1 MTRRGRA
8 ACSSSPTLSPS
19 DMGMGLHSIE
29 WTCPECA
36 SVGPLFRTV
45 DAESVSR
52 ILTTWPSV
60 AHEQPTP
67 SPAKQDLYT
76 HHRGLGCQ
84 AGKGV
89 QLGVAAEL
97 VSSDRERVNGHHLG
111 AGGKGERV
119 PDLFAAV
126 ESAAWALRTGWPLM
140 TTPAALS

>member
-36 SVGPLFRTV
+36 SAGRLFRTV
-45 DAESVSR
+45 D
-52 ILTTWPSV
+52 
-60 AHEQPTP
+60 
-67 SPAKQDLYT
+67 
-76 HHRGLGCQ
+76 
-84 AGKGV
+84 
-89 QLGVAAEL
+89 AEL

-126 ESAAWALRTGWPLM
+126 ESAPRGRSELVGR
-140 TTPAALS
+140 